1 MDQDRREV
9 DKVVPPGSRHSTDPQ
24 DYQNLAPRLAVMA
37 KRFPDGFHIPPH
49 SHPRD
54 QLIYGISG
62 VMRIETSEDAWVV
75 PPDRALLMPA
85 GVDHSVDIRGSVEM
99 RTLYITPTEP
109 AAIKVLAV
117 SPLLRELV
125 GALAQEPMDYLG
137 NRRAE
142 QIAELIATELSRA
155 SALPLNIPLPRD
167 ARLQQ
172 VCQKLLSD
180 PSIKLSLEQL
190 ADQTAAS
197 AKTLARLCEKELG
210 MSFSVWRRR
219 IRFAK
224 ALELLE
230 QNRPMKFIARA
241 CGYDSSSAFTYAFR
255 QEFGVTPKEFREFRV
270 SAE

>member
-1 MDQDRREV
+1 
-9 DKVVPPGSRHSTDPQ
+9 
-24 DYQNLAPRLAVMA
+24 MA
-37 KRFPDGFHIPPH
+37 KRFQDGFHIAPH

-54 QLIYGISG
+54 QVIYGISG
-62 VMRIETSEDAWVV
+62 VMRIETAQGAWIV

-85 GVDHSVDIRGSVEM
+85 GMEHGVDIRGSVEM

-109 AAIKVLAV
+109 TAIKVLAI

-125 GALAQEPMDYLG
+125 GALAQEPMDYSG

-142 QIAELIATELSRA
+142 QIAELISMELSRA
-155 SALPLNIPLPRD
+155 AALPLNIPLPQD
-167 ARLQQ
+167 TRLQQ

-180 PSIKLSLEQL
+180 PSSKLSLEQL
-190 ADQTAAS
+190 AHETAIS

-224 ALELLE
+224 ALELLG
-230 QNRPMKFIARA
+230 QDQPIKLIARE
-241 CGYDSSSAFTYAFR
+241 CGYESSSAFTHAFR
-255 QEFGVTPKEFREFRV
+255 QHFGATPKAFPAFRV
-270 SAE
+270 AAD

>member
-1 MDQDRREV
+1 MV
-9 DKVVPPGSRHSTDPQ
+9 STGPGHSTDPR
-24 DYQNLAPRLAVMA
+24 DYQTLAPRLAVMA
-37 KRFPDGFHIPPH
+37 KRFPDGFHIAPH

-54 QLIYGISG
+54 QVIYGVSG
-62 VMRIETSEDAWVV
+62 VMRIETLEGAWIV

-85 GVDHSVDIRGSVEM
+85 GMDHSIDVRGSVEM
-99 RTLYITPTEP
+99 RTLYITPNEP
-109 AAIKVLAV
+109 TAIKVLAV
-117 SPLLRELV
+117 SPLLRELIS
-125 GALAQEPMDYLG
+125 ALAQEPMDYSG

-142 QIAELIATELSRA
+142 QIAELISLELNRA
-155 SALPLNIPLPRD
+155 AALPLNVPLPRD

-190 ADQTAAS
+190 ASQTIIS
-197 AKTLARLCEKELG
+197 SKTLARLCEKELG

-224 ALELLE
+224 ALELLG
-230 QNRPMKFIARA
+230 QNHPIKLIARE
-241 CGYDSSSAFTYAFR
+241 CGYESSSAFTHAFR
-255 QEFGVTPKEFREFRV
+255 QHFGATPKAFPAFRI